1 MITSE
6 TDRGSCPI
14 AQGAQR
20 LCPDNLD
27 GGRGKK
33 HGGREE
39 PEAGTHANIWL
50 IRFIV
55 HQERTQHC
63 RATIP

>member
-27 GGRGKK
+27 RGRGKK
-33 HGGREE
+33 HGVREE
-39 PEAGTHANIWL
+39 PEAGTHAKYFRIF
-50 IRFIV
+50 R
-55 HQERTQHC
+55 ERGK
-63 RATIP
+63 